1 MTLWFRAERSKRM
14 SHLILAS
21 GSPRRRELL
30 SLYTTVNDYI
40 LTDLDLSRI
49 VYLATEA
56 AAMQFSG
63 DILRVPTGEGT
74 VSAQNHLELPVDEE
88 GLNDLILSVFY
99 EEFTPD
105 AN

>member
-1 MTLWFRAERSKRM
+1 MLAVHRGGGAEDQPADAMGIHQSNP
-14 SHLILAS
+14 AS
-21 GSPRRRELL
+21 VLR
-30 SLYTTVNDYI
+30 LYNTVSDYV
-40 LTDLDLSRI
+40 LTDLDLSHI

-56 AAMQFSG
+56 ASMGFSG
-63 DILRVPTGEGT
+63 DILWVPTGEGT

-105 AN
+105 A

>member
-1 MTLWFRAERSKRM
+1 M
-14 SHLILAS
+14 
-21 GSPRRRELL
+21 
-30 SLYTTVNDYI
+30 YNTVSDYS
-40 LTDLDLSRI
+40 LTDLDLSRMA
-49 VYLATEA
+49 YLATEA
-56 AAMQFSG
+56 AAMSFDGQV
-63 DILRVPTGEGT
+63 LRLPTGEGA

>member
-1 MTLWFRAERSKRM
+1 MPYTVAEELKINRRTPW
-14 SHLILAS
+14 AS
-21 GSPRRRELL
+21 IKSNPASVLR
-30 SLYTTVNDYI
+30 LYNTVSDYV
-40 LTDLDLSRI
+40 LTDLDLSHI
-49 VYLATEA
+49 VHLATEA
-56 AAMQFSG
+56 ASMGFSG

-105 AN
+105 A